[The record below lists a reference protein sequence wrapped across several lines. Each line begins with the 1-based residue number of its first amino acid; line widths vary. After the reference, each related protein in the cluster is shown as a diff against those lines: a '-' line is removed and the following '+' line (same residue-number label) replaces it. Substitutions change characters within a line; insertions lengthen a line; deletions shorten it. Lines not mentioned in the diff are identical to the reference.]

1 MKKIFWITLLFSTI
15 SCTKVG
21 DLSQDALLSLG
32 LLNYRSN
39 VTIDGSFYG
48 IYNANVKAVSL
59 GADGKCDQLSAGNG
73 SSDTD
78 SKGKF
83 NLSYKRFSDS
93 QGNVCLIAYPKEDG
107 TSRFFAVDQQK
118 EITWVGQNNFQVLI
132 MPEPSSTT
140 RSAFSV
146 ISTPFNRMASRR
158 LERLAKGNTDPSKTA
173 EHLKTANRQIV
184 SQFGLSRGL
193 SKSMSRASSLELATP
208 ELTSIPID
216 FSNPSDPTTL
226 KFTVMIGGLHK
237 LAIPEKPDT
246 YNDVVK
252 VVSEYLSSGTG
263 NSVGEDGKP
272 ILLPKDE
279 PANGGS
285 GKPLSEGN
293 SLSSQVAAA
302 VNSFVADKAAELG
315 IPAESIAAIAAQV
328 VVQDK
333 PAFGP
338 TAPTSQSS
346 APSPTI
352 TYGGN
357 SFIFTLGSNV
367 SLNPSYSNVSFFMLR
382 ENKNEG
388 VLPKGLSIN
397 ETTGEISGVPEEL
410 TETSIKVKASGAG
423 GEKVATLKIE
433 IVPVPTININ
443 APAYCNGNSGEM
455 ITCKYSTAGINLTPQ
470 VVGIESLTGMG
481 SLPEG
486 VIFEGGSI
494 IGRTS
499 RTCAPGDCTFTL
511 NGTGKGGSTSVSIQF
526 IETPSFT
533 YPSAVYTYLPGDEIS
548 VQSQNIRA
556 TTSFALDTDSSLPA
570 GLRLD
575 ANTGII
581 SGSPLATN
589 SVVTNTLIKA
599 SGIGGYTVI
608 PVVFLR
614 KPSFNFT
621 SSDFIYSSGESFN
634 FKPSSSAGVKRYS
647 VYPDLPSGLT
657 LNTTSGEVTG
667 SLPAVGSDSA
677 YETIYTVTA
686 HGEMVG
692 SEELNTAT
700 TIKLIQRPV
709 LSYPDKYIGSAGER
723 IEIIPSSKSAI
734 STFSSST
741 LPAGLTLDT
750 RTGIISGT
758 LQTSLTASN
767 YQINGTGTG
776 GIALSTIRFIP
787 KPTLGF
793 SGNVFSLDLEED
805 IIIPPANVS
814 GITEFF
820 ISPALPSWLIFNRF
834 TGVISGK
841 VGTGLT
847 STTYEITGTGEGG
860 TSEKTTIT
868 LNMRNP
874 YSVSCSRSQLSGSQ
888 GTALTTFRCNT
899 SNRPG
904 TTTPHIASDWRING
918 SLPQGLSVAKYQT
931 YMEIQG
937 TPSSISSG
945 SLDISFRTAYG
956 DSPAL
961 TVPYTISEINLQ
973 MTCSTNIIT
982 GTQGSAINSFSCS
995 SNYPVSDWILSG
1007 SLPNGLFS
1015 QKSNTTL
1022 LIQGT
1027 PSSSFNGNISI
1038 YFTTPYANSSV
1049 ANITMTIQQLTEV
1062 VFNFDDGIIPSGWT
1076 LESPNSSWFFRII
1089 SAGCY
1094 SGSCLGS
1101 GSTGGANS
1109 TQTYITYATNVPA
1122 NGFISYQWKVSSESN
1137 YDFCRFF
1144 IDGAN
1149 QINISGEVNYQEIKK
1164 PITPGSH
1171 VFKWAY
1177 TKDATVSGGADT
1189 CWLDE
1194 VKFIY

>member
-39 VTIDGSFYG
+39 VSIEGSFYG
-48 IYNANVKAVSL
+48 IYNANIKAVAL
-59 GADGKCDQLSAGNG
+59 GADGKCDRLAAGNG

-83 NLSYKRFSDS
+83 SLSYKRFSDS
-93 QGNVCLIAYPKEDG
+93 QGNVCLVAYPREDG
-107 TSRFFAVDQQK
+107 SSRLFAVDQQR
-118 EITWVGQNNFQVLI
+118 EIPWVGQNNFQVLV
-132 MPEPSSTT
+132 MPEPSTT
-140 RSAFSV
+140 SRSAFSV

-193 SKSMSRASSLELATP
+193 SKSATRASSVELATP

-226 KFTVMIGGLHK
+226 KFTIMIGGLHK
-237 LAIPEKPDT
+237 LAIPEKPDS

-315 IPAESIAAIAAQV
+315 IPAESIAAITAQV

-357 SFIFTLGSNV
+357 SFIFTLGSAV

-382 ENKNEG
+382 DGKG
-388 VLPKGLSIN
+388 DGKLPKGLSIN

-410 TETSIKVKASGAG
+410 TESTIRVKASGAG
-423 GEKVATLKIE
+423 GEKIATIKIE

-443 APAYCNGNSGEM
+443 APAYCNGNAGEV
-455 ITCKYSTAGINLTPQ
+455 ITCKYSTAGISLTPQ
-470 VVGIESLTGMG
+470 LVGIESITGLG
-481 SLPEG
+481 ALPVG
-486 VIFEGGSI
+486 VIFENGSI
-494 IGRTS
+494 VGRTS
-499 RTCAPGDCTFTL
+499 KTCAPGECTFTL
-511 NGTGKGGSTSVSIQF
+511 NGSGKGGQTSVTIQF
-526 IETPSFT
+526 VESPSFT

-548 VQSQNIRA
+548 VAAQNIRA
-556 TTSFALDTDSSLPA
+556 INSFSLDSNSSLPS
-570 GLRLD
+570 GLKLN
-575 ANTGII
+575 ANTGAI
-581 SGSPLATN
+581 SGSPVTSNEVITN
-589 SVVTNTLIKA
+589 VVIKA
-599 SGIGGYTVI
+599 EGVGGSTII

-614 KPSFNFT
+614 KPSFNFAT
-621 SSDFIYSSGESFN
+621 SDFIYTSGEGFSL
-634 FKPSSSAGVKRYS
+634 KPSSQAGVKTYS
-647 VYPDLPSGLT
+647 IYPALPSSLT
-657 LNTTSGEVTG
+657 LNPNTGEISG
-667 SLPAVGSDSA
+667 SLPTLGSDSS
-677 YETIYTVTA
+677 YETIYTITA

-709 LSYPDKYIGSAGER
+709 LSYPEKYIGSAGER
-723 IEIIPSSKSAI
+723 IDIIPTSKSAI
-734 STFSSST
+734 STFSSTT
-741 LPAGLTLDT
+741 LPAGLSLDPK
-750 RTGIISGT
+750 TGIISGT
-758 LQTSLTASN
+758 LATSLTASN
-767 YQINGTGTG
+767 YQINGIGTG
-776 GIALSTIRFIP
+776 GTALATIRFIP
-787 KPTLGF
+787 KPTVGF
-793 SGNVFSLDLEED
+793 SGNTFNLDLEET
-805 IIIPPANVS
+805 INITPANIS

-820 ISPALPSWLIFNRF
+820 ISPALPSWLTFNRF

-847 STTYEITGTGEGG
+847 SATYEITGTGEGG
-860 TSEKTTIT
+860 TSDKTTLT

-874 YSVSCSRSQLSGSQ
+874 YSLSCSRSQISGSQ

-904 TTTPHIASDWRING
+904 TTIPHIASDWKVIGN
-918 SLPQGLSVAKYQT
+918 LPQGLSVVKYQS

-937 TPSSISSG
+937 TPNSTSTGSI
-945 SLDISFRTAYG
+945 DISFSTPYG
-956 DSPAL
+956 ESPAL

-982 GTQGSAINSFSCS
+982 GTQGTPISSFTCS
-995 SNYPVSDWILSG
+995 SNYPVSNWIING
-1007 SLPNGLFS
+1007 SLPNGLYS
-1015 QKSNTTL
+1015 QKSTTTL

-1027 PSSSFNGNISI
+1027 PSSSFNGDISI

-1049 ANITMTIQQLTEV
+1049 ANITMTIQQLTEI

-1089 SAGCY
+1089 STGCY

-1101 GSTGGANS
+1101 GSTGGANN

-1122 NGFISYQWKVSSESN
+1122 NGYISYQWKVSSESN
-1137 YDFCRFF
+1137 YDFCRFY

-1149 QINISGEVNYQEIKK
+1149 QNNISGEVNYQEIKK

-1171 VFKWAY
+1171 IFKWAY
-1177 TKDATVSGGADT
+1177 TKDGSVTSGSDT

>member
-1 MKKIFWITLLFSTI
+1 MKKIFWIILLFSTI

-32 LLNYRSN
+32 LLNYRGN
-39 VTIDGSFYG
+39 VTIEGSFYG
-48 IYNANVKAVSL
+48 IYNANIKAVAL
-59 GADGKCDQLSAGNG
+59 GVDGKCDQLSTGNG

-83 NLSYKRFSDS
+83 SLSYKRFSDS
-93 QGNVCLIAYPKEDG
+93 QGNVCLITYPKEDG
-107 TSRFFAVDQQK
+107 SSRFFAVDQQK

-132 MPEPSSTT
+132 MPEPSSTS

-193 SKSMSRASSLELATP
+193 SKGLSRPSSLELATP

-237 LAIPEKPDT
+237 MAIPEKPDT

-272 ILLPKDE
+272 ILLPKDQ

-315 IPAESIAAIAAQV
+315 ISPESVASISAQI

-338 TAPTSQSS
+338 TATASQS

-352 TYGGN
+352 TYGGD
-357 SFIFTLGSNV
+357 SFIFTLGSKV
-367 SLNPSYSNVSFFMLR
+367 SLNPSYSNVSFFMLK

-388 VLPKGLSIN
+388 ILPKGLSIN
-397 ETTGEISGVPEEL
+397 GTTGEISGVPEEL
-410 TETSIKVKASGAG
+410 VATNLKIKASGVG
-423 GEKVATLKIE
+423 GEKVATLNIE

-443 APAYCNGNSGEM
+443 APAYCNGNSREM
-455 ITCKYSTAGINLTPQ
+455 ITCKYSTAGINITPQ
-470 VVGIESLTGMG
+470 VVGIDSLTGTG
-481 SLPEG
+481 SLPVG
-486 VIFEGGSI
+486 VVFEAGSI

-499 RTCAPGDCTFTL
+499 RTCTPGDCTYTL
-511 NGTGKGGSTSVSIQF
+511 NGTGKGGSTSVTIQF

-548 VQSQNIRA
+548 VQAQSIRA
-556 TTSFALDTDSSLPA
+556 TSSFAIDADSSLPF

-575 ANTGII
+575 TNTGVIT
-581 SGSPLATN
+581 GSPLATN
-589 SVVTNTLIKA
+589 LVVTNTRIKA
-599 SGIGGYTVI
+599 SGIGGSTII

-614 KPSFNFT
+614 KPSFNFA
-621 SSDFIYSSGESFN
+621 SSDFIYTSGESFN
-634 FKPSSSAGVKRYS
+634 FKPSAAAGVKTYT
-647 VYPDLPSGLT
+647 VFPNLPSGLT
-657 LNTTSGEVTG
+657 LNTTTGEVTG
-667 SLPAVGSDSA
+667 SLPAVGSNSA

-692 SEELNTAT
+692 TDELNTAT

-709 LSYPDKYIGSAGER
+709 LSYPDKFIGSAGER
-723 IEIIPSSKSAI
+723 IEIIPSSKSAVT
-734 STFSSST
+734 SFTSST
-741 LPAGLTLDT
+741 LPAGLILDT

-758 LQTSLTASN
+758 LQSSLTASN
-767 YQINGTGTG
+767 YQINGIGTG
-776 GIALSTIRFIP
+776 GVALSTIRFIP
-787 KPTLGF
+787 KPTVGF
-793 SGNVFSLDLEED
+793 SGNTFSLDLEED
-805 IIIPPANVS
+805 IVIPPANVS

-820 ISPALPSWLIFNRF
+820 INPSLPSWLSFNRF

-841 VGTGLT
+841 VGIGLT

-888 GTALTTFRCNT
+888 GTDLTTFRCST

-904 TTTPHIASDWRING
+904 TTTPHIASDWRVIG
-918 SLPQGLSVAKYQT
+918 TLPQGLSVVKYQT

-937 TPSSISSG
+937 TPSSISTG
-945 SLDISFRTAYG
+945 SLDISFTTAYG
-956 DSPAL
+956 ESPVL
-961 TVPYTISEINLQ
+961 VIPYTISEINLQ

-982 GTQGSAINSFSCS
+982 GTQGSAINSFTCS
-995 SNYPVSDWILSG
+995 SNYPVSNWIITG
-1007 SLPNGLFS
+1007 SLPNGLYT

-1049 ANITMTIQQLTEV
+1049 ANITMTIQQLTEI

-1076 LESPNSSWFFRII
+1076 LESPNSTWFFRII
-1089 SAGCY
+1089 STGCY

-1101 GSTGGANS
+1101 GPTGGANS
-1109 TQTYITYATNVPA
+1109 TQTYITYATNVPT
-1122 NGFISYQWKVSSESN
+1122 NGYISYQWKVSSESN
-1137 YDFCRFF
+1137 YDFCRFY

-1149 QINISGEVNYQEIKK
+1149 QNNISGEVSYQEIKK

-1177 TKDATVSGGADT
+1177 TKDGSVTNGADT